1 MGLYEEL
8 LNNYDAKLI
17 AGGAAQN
24 TARGAQVSI
33 HKLPPPPPRVSH
45 SFLSIKN
52 PNSERSDPAHLPN
65 PFFFVSRQKQYI
77 LPPSSVLFIGCVGSD
92 KYADIL
98 REASTKAGLRV
109 EYRLDPSTP
118 TGRCGVVLTDHNR
131 SMCTHLAAANEYK
144 IEHLKSP
151 EIWPLVEQASVY
163 FVGGYHLTVCPPA
176 ILALAKEAAAKDKIF
191 ILSLSAPFI
200 PVFFKDQ
207 LDQTAPYWDYVI
219 GNETEA
225 RSYADSHD
233 LGTQDVK
240 KIARALAELP
250 KVNGRRKRTVVITQG
265 TGPTVVAVQGEK
277 EEREYPVHE
286 IEKEKINDTN
296 GAGWVSLLS
305 PL

>member
-1 MGLYEEL
+1 ME
-8 LNNYDAKLI
+8 
-17 AGGAAQN
+17 
-24 TARGAQVSI
+24 
-33 HKLPPPPPRVSH
+33 PPKTPLVVLKYTQTPSAPF
-45 SFLSIKN
+45 FLSKN
-52 PNSERSDPAHLPN
+52 PNSERSDPAHLPKT
-65 PFFFVSRQKQYI
+65 FYFVSRQKQYI

-163 FVGGYHLTVCPPA
+163 FVGGYHLTVCLPA
-176 ILALAKEAAAKDKIF
+176 ILALAHEAAANDKIF

-225 RSYADSHD
+225 RSYADSHELD
-233 LGTQDVK
+233 TQDIK

-250 KVNGRRKRTVVITQG
+250 KENGRRKRTVIITQG
-265 TGPTVVAVQGEK
+265 TDPTVVAVQGEK

-286 IEKEKINDTN
+286 IEKEKIHDTT